1 MCEHHG
7 SRPSAPLS
15 RRTALSAAGAGLL
28 IAGLTSRHTPA
39 IAYTGSVPAVGA
51 ARVSRI
57 TAGTTLVHADMH
69 NHTLL
74 SDGDGDPALAFDS
87 MRSAGLDVAA
97 LTDHATYSENALGD
111 VLTDALPPDYH
122 QAAGLT
128 RAAAPSG
135 RPAGHRRSAR

>member
-7 SRPSAPLS
+7 SLPTAPLS
-15 RRTALSAAGAGLL
+15 RRTALSAVGAGLL
-28 IAGLTSRHTPA
+28 IAGLPSRHTPA
-39 IAYTGSVPAVGA
+39 IADTGSAPAVGA
-51 ARVSRI
+51 ARTSRI
-57 TAGTTLVHADMH
+57 TSGTTLVHADLH

-97 LTDHATYSENALGD
+97 LTDHATYSDNALGD
-111 VLTDALPPDYH
+111 VFTDALPPDYH

-128 RAAAPSG
+128 PNG
-135 RPAGHRRSAR
+135 WARTREYAD